1 MATTKERLE
10 LIENALLVLAGGA
23 ATGPIAYDIGRRG
36 AVATGMTAGR
46 LALGTPVGQAALAGI
61 TYDQLVR
68 EVLRRDRA
76 AADEVGTDNVFAE
89 AMRQLPTPIP
99 ALPGFTARAAVGPAK
114 KIRKKA
120 ASKYNRAVKA
130 GMAAVKSSKFG
141 GKKGKISNARKTF
154 GMVNKVVSTVKSGAK
169 KVPTKGIK
177 GVISRAARKVL
188 K

>member
-1 MATTKERLE
+1 
-10 LIENALLVLAGGA
+10 
-23 ATGPIAYDIGRRG
+23 
-36 AVATGMTAGR
+36 
-46 LALGTPVGQAALAGI
+46 
-61 TYDQLVR
+61 
-68 EVLRRDRA
+68 
-76 AADEVGTDNVFAE
+76 
-89 AMRQLPTPIP
+89 MRQLPGPIP
-99 ALPGFTARAAVGPAK
+99 ALPGFTARAAKGPAK

-141 GKKGKISNARKTF
+141 GSKGKISNARKTF

-169 KVPTKGIK
+169 RVPTKGIK